1 MNRST
6 LLIFAASLA
15 GACALQAQTNPL
27 IAEAKAQYTAVKTNF
42 VKAAEKMPEEAYDF
56 KPTPDVQS
64 FGERMMHIAG
74 QIRTC
79 ATVKGEQKTFDANK
93 KAKSDIVAALK
104 ASFDEC
110 DAAWDSMTDASAA
123 EMLAGR
129 GGQTSKL
136 GTLIR
141 NTNHDSE
148 LYGYICVYMRLKGV
162 VPPSSEGGGMGRG
175 GR

>member
-1 MNRST
+1 MKQST

-15 GACALQAQTNPL
+15 GTCALSAQTNPV
-27 IAEAKAQYTAVKTNF
+27 IAEAKAHYTSVKNNF
-42 VKAAEKMPEEAYDF
+42 VKAAEKMPEDAYDF

-64 FGERMMHIAG
+64 FAERIMHIAG

-79 ATVKGEQKTFDANK
+79 GTVKGEQKQFDATK
-93 KAKSDIVAALK
+93 KSKADIVAALK

-110 DAAWDSMTDASAA
+110 DAAWDSITDTSAV
-123 EMLAGR
+123 EMMAGR

-162 VPPSSEGGGMGRG
+162 VPPSSEGGGMRG

>member
-1 MNRST
+1 MTRSP
-6 LLIFAASLA
+6 LLILAASLA
-15 GACALQAQTNPL
+15 GACALQAQATNPV
-27 IAEAKAQYTAVKTNF
+27 IAEGKSHYAAVKTNF
-42 VKAAEKMPEEAYDF
+42 LKAADKMPEDAYEF
-56 KPTPDVQS
+56 KATPDVQS
-64 FGERMMHIAG
+64 FADRILHVAG

-79 ATVKGEQKTFDANK
+79 ATVKGEQKQIDITK
-93 KAKSDIVAALK
+93 KSKADVVAALK

-110 DAAWDSMTDASAA
+110 DAAWDSMTDATAV

-148 LYGYICVYMRLKGV
+148 MYGYICVYMRLKGI
-162 VPPSSEGGGMGRG
+162 VPPSSEGGGMRG

>member
-1 MNRST
+1 MIRSA
-6 LLIFAASLA
+6 LLILAASS
-15 GACALQAQTNPL
+15 ACAWALQAQTTNPL
-27 IAEAKAQYTAVKTNF
+27 IAEAKAHYTAVKTNF
-42 VKAAEKMPEEAYDF
+42 LKAADKMPEDAYDF
-56 KPTPDVQS
+56 KATPDVQS
-64 FGERMMHIAG
+64 FADRILHVAG
-74 QIRTC
+74 QVRTC
-79 ATVKGEQKTFDANK
+79 ATVKGEQKQIDTTK
-93 KAKSDIVAALK
+93 KSKGDVVAALK

-110 DAAWDSMTDASAA
+110 DAAWDSMTDATAV

-148 LYGYICVYMRLKGV
+148 MYGYICVYMRLKGI
-162 VPPSSEGGGMGRG
+162 VPPSSEGGGMRG